1 MIFVKVGWPQETL
14 PGAPLLIARLG
25 VLRLMKVNKNLFDSF
40 LFLSLVKK
48 GDNISY
54 GVQLLKTVAE
64 RLKTNSEI
72 SRIKF

>member
-1 MIFVKVGWPQETL
+1 
-14 PGAPLLIARLG
+14 
-25 VLRLMKVNKNLFDSF
+25 MKVNKNLFDSF